1 MVKILGISGKKQSGK
16 NTVANYI
23 NGCVLKDKGL
33 IQDFIIDNNGQ
44 LNILTTNHGGVSG
57 WGIFDV
63 TRKDNAFCEYAH
75 INLWPDVK
83 VYHFADSLKEISM
96 SLFGLSYEQVYGTDA
111 QKNTKIGIM
120 WEDMPENV
128 EHNQGEMTSR
138 EFLQHF
144 GTNVIRKI
152 KNEAWVDATINR
164 IMEEKTQLAIIP
176 DVRFPNEVKAIHEAG
191 GKVVRLTRNIA
202 NSHHKCECALDKDVF
217 NWDHFDNII
226 DNNELSIKDLSY
238 LLSTLTHIWRQ

>member
-23 NGCVLKDKGL
+23 NGYILKEKGL

-44 LNILTTNHGGVSG
+44 LNILTTDNEGVSG

-63 TRKDNAFCEYAH
+63 TRKDQAFCEYAH
-75 INLWPDVK
+75 INLWPYVK
-83 VYHFADSLKEISM
+83 VYHFADLLKEISM

-120 WEDMPENV
+120 WEDMPENK
-128 EHNQGEMTSR
+128 ENNKGEMTSR

-152 KNEAWVDATINR
+152 KNEAWVDSTIKR
-164 IMEEKTQLAIIP
+164 ISEEKTQLAIIP
-176 DVRFPNEVKAIHEAG
+176 DVRFPNEVEAIHRVG
-191 GKVVRLTRNIA
+191 GSVMRLTRNIA
-202 NSHHKCECALDKDVF
+202 NSNHKCECALDES
-217 NWDHFDNII
+217 NFDWNKFDKVI
-226 DNNELSIKDLSY
+226 DNNGLSIKQLSD
-238 LLSTLTHIWRQ
+238 LLSTLTYIWKA